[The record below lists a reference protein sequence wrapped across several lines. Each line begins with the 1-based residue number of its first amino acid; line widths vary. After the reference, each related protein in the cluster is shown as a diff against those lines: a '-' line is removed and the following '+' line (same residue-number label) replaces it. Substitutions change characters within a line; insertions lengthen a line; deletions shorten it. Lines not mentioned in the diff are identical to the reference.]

1 MRNAM
6 RCLWLTWA
14 NPEPRHNGQFVYSG
28 GLIDAVA
35 GAGAAVEVLG
45 LARPGSGISLGC
57 ADRSIR
63 WWLGRHEARPGW
75 TSLLSPLPRIAHRG
89 ATYELRRMLKR
100 RLAEHWDIV
109 VMDGISA
116 GWALKQVLR
125 RYRGRTGRP
134 KIVYVS
140 HNHEESLRLQV
151 AQEQANVFKRL
162 ALRFDAAKVAVLE
175 RAMVDAAD
183 LVTAITEEDRH
194 LYLQR
199 RPACRV
205 EIITPGYN
213 GHRTDRREIT
223 AALPRRA
230 IIVGSFDWIAK
241 RMNLEEFISVAD
253 PLFAAQ
259 GAELQVVG
267 SAEEAFLQRLRRK
280 AVATR
285 FTGRVEDVDPFMR
298 QARVALVPERHGGGF
313 KLKVL
318 DYVFNRMPILALD
331 GSVAGVPLRHDE
343 SILFYPDYE
352 ALARGVLHVIDDCE
366 RLNGLQDE
374 AFSACRNAFDW
385 GSRGRQ
391 LMSAVAAL

>member
-28 GLIDAVA
+28 GLIEAVA

-45 LARPGSGISLGC
+45 LARPGEAAMGGASDGTV
-57 ADRSIR
+57 R
-63 WWLGRHEARPGW
+63 WWLARHEERPGW

-89 ATYELRRMLKR
+89 ATRQLRGMLEQL
-100 RLAEHWDIV
+100 LAEPWDIIV
-109 VMDGISA
+109 LDGISA
-116 GWALKQVLR
+116 GWALRQVLR
-125 RYRGRTGRP
+125 RYRGQTRRP
-134 KIVYVS
+134 KLVYVS
-140 HNHEESLRLQV
+140 HNHEESLRLQI
-151 AQEQANVFKRL
+151 AREQTNPFKWL
-162 ALRFDAAKVAVLE
+162 ALHLDAAKIAMLE

-183 LVTAITEEDRH
+183 LVTAITEEDRR

-199 RPACRV
+199 RPTCCV
-205 EIITPGYN
+205 EVVTPGYD
-213 GHRTDRREIT
+213 GHRTDWREIT

-285 FTGRVEDVDPFMR
+285 FTGRVEDIDPFMQ

-331 GSVAGVPLRHDE
+331 GSVAGVPLRHEE
-343 SILFYPDYE
+343 SILYYPDYE
-352 ALARGVLHVIDDCE
+352 ALARGVLRVIDDCE
-366 RLNGLQDE
+366 RLNGLQDR
-374 AFSACRNAFDW
+374 AFSACRTAFDW
-385 GSRGRQ
+385 SSRGRQ

>member
-14 NPEPRHNGQFVYSG
+14 NPEPRHNGQFIYSG

-35 GAGAAVEVLG
+35 GAGAAVEVLA
-45 LARPGSGISLGC
+45 LARPGDAASMGSTDG
-57 ADRSIR
+57 AVR
-63 WWLGRHEARPGW
+63 WWLARHEARPGW

-89 ATYELRRMLKR
+89 ATRALRRMLDHQ
-100 RLAEHWDIV
+100 LAEAWDIIV
-109 VMDGISA
+109 LDGISA

-125 RYRGRTGRP
+125 SFRGRSRRP
-134 KIVYVS
+134 KLVYVS
-140 HNHEESLRLQV
+140 HNHEESLRRQI
-151 AQEQANVFKRL
+151 AREQINPLKRL
-162 ALRFDAAKVAVLE
+162 ALHIDAAKATALE

-183 LVTAITEEDRH
+183 LVTAITEEDRK

-199 RPACRV
+199 RPTCRV
-205 EIITPGYN
+205 EVVTPGYD
-213 GHRTDRREIT
+213 GPRTDQREIT

-241 RMNLEEFISVAD
+241 RMNLEEFIAVAD

-267 SAEEAFLQRLRRK
+267 SAEEAFLERLRRK
-280 AVATR
+280 ALATQ
-285 FTGRVEDVDPFMR
+285 FTGRVDDVDPFMR

-352 ALARGVLHVIDDCE
+352 ALARGVLRVIDDCD
-366 RLNGLQDE
+366 RLNHLQE
-374 AFSACRNAFDW
+374 QAFGACRNAFDW

-391 LMSAVAAL
+391 LMTAVAAL

>member
-28 GLIDAVA
+28 GLIEAVA

-45 LARPGSGISLGC
+45 LARPGAATAQGTSDGTV
-57 ADRSIR
+57 R
-63 WWLGRHEARPGW
+63 WWLGPHESRPGW

-89 ATYELRRMLKR
+89 ATRQLRGMLEQL
-100 RLAEHWDIV
+100 LAESWDIIV
-109 VMDGISA
+109 LDGISA
-116 GWALKQVLR
+116 GWALRQVLR
-125 RYRGRTGRP
+125 RYSGEPRRP
-134 KIVYVS
+134 KLVYVS
-140 HNHEESLRLQV
+140 HNHEESLRLQI
-151 AQEQANVFKRL
+151 AREQSNPLKRL
-162 ALRFDAAKVAVLE
+162 ALQLDAAKVTMLE

-183 LVTAITEEDRH
+183 LITAITEEDRR

-199 RPACRV
+199 RPTCRV
-205 EIITPGYN
+205 EVVTPGYD
-213 GHRTDRREIT
+213 GHRTDQRQIT
-223 AALPRRA
+223 NELPRRA
-230 IIVGSFDWIAK
+230 IILGSFDWIAK
-241 RMNLEEFISVAD
+241 RMNLEEFVTVAD

-267 SAEEAFLQRLRRK
+267 SAEEAFLQKLRRK

-285 FTGRVEDVDPFMR
+285 FTGRVDDVDSFMR

-331 GSVAGVPLRHDE
+331 GSVAGVPLRHEE
-343 SILFYPDYE
+343 SILYYPDYE
-352 ALARGVLHVIDDCE
+352 ALARGVLRVIDDCE
-366 RLNGLQDE
+366 RLNGLQDQ
-374 AFSACRNAFDW
+374 AFSACSNAFDW
-385 GSRGRQ
+385 GTRGRQ

>member
-35 GAGAAVEVLG
+35 GAGAAVEVLA
-45 LARPGSGISLGC
+45 LARPGDAVSMGSTDG
-57 ADRSIR
+57 AVR
-63 WWLGRHEARPGW
+63 WWLARHESRPGW

-89 ATYELRRMLKR
+89 ATRALRRMLEHQ
-100 RLAEHWDIV
+100 LAEPWDIIV
-109 VMDGISA
+109 LDGISA

-125 RYRGRTGRP
+125 SFRGRSRRP
-134 KIVYVS
+134 KLVYVS
-140 HNHEESLRLQV
+140 HNHEESLRFQI
-151 AQEQANVFKRL
+151 AREQANPLKRL
-162 ALRFDAAKVAVLE
+162 ALRFDAAKAAALE

-183 LVTAITEEDRH
+183 LVTAITEEDRR

-199 RPACRV
+199 RPTCRV
-205 EIITPGYN
+205 EVVTPGYD
-213 GHRTDRREIT
+213 GPRTEQREIT
-223 AALPRRA
+223 SALPRRA

-241 RMNLEEFISVAD
+241 RMNLEEFVAVAD

-267 SAEEAFLQRLRRK
+267 SAEEDFLQRLRRK
-280 AVATR
+280 TQATE
-285 FTGRVEDVDPFMR
+285 FTGRVDDIDPFMR

-331 GSVAGVPLRHDE
+331 GSVAGVPLQHDE

-352 ALARGVLHVIDDCE
+352 SLARGVLRVIDDCD
-366 RLNGLQDE
+366 RLNDLQDR
-374 AFSACRNAFDW
+374 AFGACRHAFDW
-385 GSRGRQ
+385 SSRGRQ
-391 LMSAVAAL
+391 LMTAVAAL